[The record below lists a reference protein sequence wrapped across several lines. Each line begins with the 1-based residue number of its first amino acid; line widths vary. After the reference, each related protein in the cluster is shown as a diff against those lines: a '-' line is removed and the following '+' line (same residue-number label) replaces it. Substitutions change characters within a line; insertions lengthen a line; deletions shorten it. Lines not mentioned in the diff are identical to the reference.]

1 MNIHHHHQ
9 PPHQPDGYKNISE
22 KSIQEYND
30 WRANKYAEQA
40 SKKTGLGALGA
51 IVFFVPSYLVVVENY
66 DPLVAVC
73 GIAISLAIF
82 GIRYIVGLIQY

>member
-1 MNIHHHHQ
+1 MSIHHHT
-9 PPHQPDGYKNISE
+9 P
-22 KSIQEYND
+22 ND
-30 WRANKYAEQA
+30 RKKFKLYGPEDWRENDEWRANKHAEQS

-66 DPLVAVC
+66 DPMVAVC
-73 GIAISLAIF
+73 GIGLSLAIF